1 MARNKGYLVPGTVKT
16 LDDRDKY
23 PVADVNDIA
32 GSRHI
37 VQSDADR
44 FNTIPKLRR
53 KLGMECIVVYMT
65 GGILTF
71 KLFRLVND
79 PPSDITSP
87 TDWEE
92 IKTLTASEF
101 NNLVTSS
108 SLTTILT
115 QYAKLTAIPDLSPYL
130 KTTDAN
136 TTFAKITN
144 VYTKAES
151 DTNFASKT
159 DYDQTVA
166 DLGKTI
172 VDVVIPDV
180 IKVNYNTEFNLGV
193 KPLLPDKV
201 DVTFADGT
209 SGKVDVTW
217 DDSTYNK
224 IASGLQIL
232 LGSLSLPTG
241 TKNAIVNVGQFIIV
255 GAEVHE
261 ILSIDGTTPIPITAA
276 YNTAFDDLP
285 LPTRLKV
292 NYTDGTTGFLDV
304 DWSAASSAYGPTT
317 LTAQTL
323 TGAFILPQNVVQP
336 SIPVLPTAEVAARVK
351 PLEIVS
357 DAQITIP
364 TITTGT
370 LFENAGIPTSNTV
383 TLEDGTTTTLDI
395 KWNTAGYN
403 PFMIGKQFITG
414 EYVLTPDVL
423 NAAGIYPKAV
433 IEIGTM
439 PDICEVIDP
448 PLIQIGM
455 GVPID
460 NLILPDDVD
469 VKILA
474 YDGKISDG
482 KATVEWNK
490 TPYVPKT
497 NEEGTTYDSST
508 KGEYSIFGTITPPTG
523 VTNMTKLFAEIVV
536 RVIPGTTYNITSI
549 QNLTQTLA
557 NGSTAADVTT
567 PATVVVNIDG
577 TDGSTTTDDVS
588 VVWTPDSNFDGT
600 KAGSYTWYG
609 DITLNSGKTTPDYT
623 NSGNLRAKIDVT
635 VADPV
640 IVPTY
645 TVQSIVHAGSTSVT
659 EGDPLTAISA
669 PTQVSVTILGSD
681 GSTHTYNDV
690 DVVWDYSSISAD
702 GTNVAIT
709 GTARNVDI
717 DGQLVLNSIT
727 DKVVTNPSMLTAKYT
742 VDIAVQTVVPTKL
755 SVSSVSTTI
764 PNIICNYGDLVTV
777 VNDALAAYPTV
788 DVTLSDGTGI
798 SGVPVTWDTSSYDGT
813 KASTN
818 QIIYGDLDVLYLN
831 GLTPAVYNDSNIRAS
846 VTVNVG
852 AAPVVNTL
860 ESYVT
865 PTAVPVDNGTVEGAI
880 PFPVSIIANVK
891 EGGTDATKS
900 LPITGWTFST
910 ANTASAY
917 DGTVAGNYLFTPTID
932 KSSITGYT
940 GDPLVPDL
948 TVIVKDPVIS
958 PVTYSTYET
967 TMGSNLDDNV
977 GMDQFNN
984 DAFTKLADI
993 ASTGNGALENAL
1005 YGIDDGSGDVDLS
1018 TRTVELRYL
1027 GTPSTPI
1034 PSPGVRVPLDGED
1047 ESVLTA
1053 FQNKLVSLGITDG
1066 AFGAVDSPISIIA
1079 LNVVQPASSS
1089 TADIDSAKSV
1099 SYIQFNQQARNAK
1112 LMLRIS
1118 DSGAYFPTPDP
1129 DNPY

>member
-1 MARNKGYLVPGTVKT
+1 MARNKGYLVPATLKT

-44 FNTIPKLRR
+44 FNTIPKLHR
-53 KLGMECIVVYMT
+53 KLGMECIVVHT
-65 GGILTF
+65 SGGTLTF
-71 KLFRLVND
+71 KLFRLIND
-79 PPSDITSP
+79 PPSDITSA

-108 SLTTILT
+108 SLTTLLT
-115 QYAKLTAIPDLSPYL
+115 QYAKVTDIPDLSPYL
-130 KTTDAN
+130 KTNDAN

-144 VYTKAES
+144 VYTKTES

-172 VDVVIPDV
+172 VDVVIPDI
-180 IKVNYNTEFNLGV
+180 IKVNYNTDISAIT
-193 KPLLPDKV
+193 LPDKV
-201 DVTFADGT
+201 DVTFADGNAA
-209 SGKVDVTW
+209 KVDVTW
-217 DDSTYNK
+217 DTTTYSK
-224 IASGLQIL
+224 IVSGLQIL
-232 LGSLSLPTG
+232 LGSLALPTG

-255 GAEVHE
+255 GTEIHE
-261 ILSIDGTTPIPITAA
+261 IASIDGITPIPITAV

-304 DWSAASSAYGPTT
+304 DWSAASSVYGPTT

-323 TGAFILPQNVVQP
+323 TGTFILPQNVIQP
-336 SIPVLPTAEVAARVK
+336 AISVLPIAEVAARVK

-370 LFENAGIPTSNTV
+370 LFENASIPTSNTV

-423 NAAGIYPKAV
+423 NTAGVYPKAV

-448 PLIQIGM
+448 PLIQTGM
-455 GVPID
+455 GVPIGS
-460 NLILPDDVD
+460 LVLPSDVTI
-469 VKILA
+469 KLLA
-474 YDGKISDG
+474 YDGTI
-482 KATVEWNK
+482 
-490 TPYVPKT
+490 
-497 NEEGTTYDSST
+497 TTSTAAVNWDTANSNYDNT
-508 KGEYSIFGTITPPTG
+508 KVGEYYITGDVVTPAG
-523 VTNMTKLFAEIVV
+523 VTNMTDIGAEITVKVV
-536 RVIPGTTYNITSI
+536 AGTTYNISSV
-549 QNLTQTLA
+549 QKLTQSLA
-557 NGSTAADVTT
+557 NGATAADVTT
-567 PATVVVNIDG
+567 PSTVVVNIDG
-577 TDGSTTTDDVS
+577 TDGSTTTDTVS
-588 VVWTPDSNFDGT
+588 VVWTPDPNFDGT
-600 KAGSYTWYG
+600 KAGTYTWIG
-609 DITLNSGKTTPDYT
+609 DITLNTGITTPDYT
-623 NSGNLRAKIDVT
+623 NSGNLKAKIDVT

-640 IVPTY
+640 VTTTY
-645 TVQSIVHAGSTSVT
+645 SIQSIAHAGSTSVT
-659 EGDPLTAISA
+659 EGDPLTDIDAVI
-669 PTQVSVTILGSD
+669 PQQVSVTVLGSD
-681 GSTHTYNDV
+681 GSTQTYNNV

-709 GTARNVDI
+709 GTARTVDI

-742 VDIAVQTVVPTKL
+742 VDIAIQTVVTTNL
-755 SVSSVSTTI
+755 IVSSVSTTI
-764 PNIICNYGDLVTV
+764 PNISCNYGDLVTV

-798 SGVPVTWDTSSYDGT
+798 SGVPVTWDTSSFDGT
-813 KASTN
+813 MASSN
-818 QIIYGDLDVLYLN
+818 QVVYGDLDESYLN

-860 ESYVT
+860 EGYVT
-865 PTAVPVDNGTVEGAI
+865 PTAVSVDNGTVEGAI
-880 PFPVSIIANVK
+880 PFPVSIIANVT
-891 EGGTDATKS
+891 EGGINNTKS

-917 DGTVAGNYLFTPTID
+917 DGTTAGNYLFTPTID
-932 KSSITGYT
+932 KSTIAGYT
-940 GDPLVPDL
+940 GDPVVPDL
-948 TVIVKDPVIS
+948 TVIVEDPIIS

-967 TMGSNLDDNV
+967 TMDSSLADNV

-984 DAFTKLADI
+984 EAFTKLADI
-993 ASTGNGALENAL
+993 ASTGSDALENAL
-1005 YGIDDGSGDVDLS
+1005 YGVDDGSGDVDIS

-1034 PSPGVRVPLDGED
+1034 ASPGVRVPLDGED
-1047 ESVLTA
+1047 DSVLTA

-1066 AFGAVDSPISIIA
+1066 AFGSTASPISIIA
-1079 LNVVQPASSS
+1079 LNIVQPASSS
-1089 TADIDSAKSV
+1089 ATDIDSAKSV
-1099 SYIQFNQQARNAK
+1099 SYIQFNQQTSNAK
-1112 LMLRIS
+1112 LMIRIS
-1118 DSGAYFPTPDP
+1118 DSGAYFPTPDT